1 MRTRSKRKS
10 GSEVSLY
17 GRVRKKSQPFQ
28 CDTNLY
34 CNRSTVVEEHN
45 RRRLAEYRRRSKAR
59 VAVESKPSAVACPS
73 VSEPQALSSRRN
85 DASEAISAM
94 SRSELKGILRT
105 AITARQE
112 LTRRGFIAEWVARKM
127 KTAVWVNKVELK
139 PAGDVPVEADLGMKL
154 PSVHQEV
161 ARHKIK
167 SLLQYHQRIS
177 GREVGNKPRLLD
189 PLELSFDSPL
199 LLHCVNSSL
208 SAEFKPGSKV
218 FMSAGKKKRKLVA
231 YISSVDSANYNDAPY
246 RSYGDEW
253 EAFMDNSNL
262 PVPELVFM

>member
-1 MRTRSKRKS
+1 MRARQRKRAKS
-10 GSEVSLY
+10 
-17 GRVRKKSQPFQ
+17 
-28 CDTNLY
+28 
-34 CNRSTVVEEHN
+34 
-45 RRRLAEYRRRSKAR
+45 R
-59 VAVESKPSAVACPS
+59 VAVECEPAAVATTGVP
-73 VSEPQALSSRRN
+73 EPQALASPRN
-85 DASEAISAM
+85 GSSEAISEM
-94 SRSELKGILRT
+94 SRSELKGLLRT
-105 AITARQE
+105 AISARQE
-112 LTRRGFIAEWVARKM
+112 LARRGFIAEWVARKM
-127 KTAVWVNKVELK
+127 KTAVWVDKVELK
-139 PAGDVPVEADLGMKL
+139 PADDVPVGADLGMKL